1 MKAIT
6 IFSTVTLILGAIN
19 ISAELAQPNFEL
31 WNKHIEPLYYSI
43 SNSISEAQHKPL
55 QELRAG
61 KWTQGKNMDISKP
74 TVVAVALGKMP
85 QPGQLI
91 DVYTI
96 KPGKTLFI
104 RVGLP
109 AEKEKF
115 KETIKKIFSKTS
127 IDADG
132 YIFGPQTGPLIGFK
146 GEGLFSF
153 ETKGISERKYSL
165 KNNFDKSDIST
176 AKTVY
181 LPQ

>member
-1 MKAIT
+1 MKAIN
-6 IFSTVTLILGAIN
+6 IFFILSLFLSGTYLI
-19 ISAELAQPNFEL
+19 AQPNFEL
-31 WNKHIEPLYYSI
+31 WNKHTEPLYYSV

-61 KWTQGKNMDISKP
+61 KWTTARTMDTSKP
-74 TVVAVALGKMP
+74 TVIAVALGKMP

-115 KETIKKIFSKTS
+115 KETIKKLFGKTS
-127 IDADG
+127 LEG
-132 YIFGPQTGPLIGFK
+132 NNYIFGPQTGPLIGFK

-153 ETKGISERKYSL
+153 DLKGVSERKYSL
-165 KNNFDKSDIST
+165 KNNFDVGDIT
-176 AKTVY
+176 PAKIVY
-181 LPQ
+181 LPK

>member
-1 MKAIT
+1 
-6 IFSTVTLILGAIN
+6 
-19 ISAELAQPNFEL
+19 
-31 WNKHIEPLYYSI
+31 
-43 SNSISEAQHKPL
+43 
-55 QELRAG
+55 
-61 KWTQGKNMDISKP
+61 
-74 TVVAVALGKMP
+74 MP

-109 AEKEKF
+109 AEKEKI
-115 KETIKKIFSKTS
+115 KETIKNIFGKTS
-127 IDADG
+127 LEGDN

-153 ETKGISERKYSL
+153 DLKGISERKYSL
-165 KNNFDKSDIST
+165 KNNFEVDDVTPGKI
-176 AKTVY
+176 VY